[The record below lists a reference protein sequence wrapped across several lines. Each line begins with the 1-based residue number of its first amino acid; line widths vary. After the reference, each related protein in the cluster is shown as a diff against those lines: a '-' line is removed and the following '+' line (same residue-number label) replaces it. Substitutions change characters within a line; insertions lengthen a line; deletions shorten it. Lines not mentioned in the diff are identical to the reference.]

1 MSETPIGP
9 LLDTLSALRVE
20 LSLSRLNHRLPRGQT
35 HPEIMQGTA
44 AFHHEIAAP
53 GLPPAAPV
61 FDDAAA
67 RDAAVDRLAP
77 PPTVVQ
83 GLGGPFWL
91 PRPLLAAGCLGRHAD
106 RDLGERQ
113 REDAQSLSEAAPC
126 GQGIRRWVGH
136 GLIMGAA
143 AIGVTEEKDE
153 EQGMDEQDM
162 FDRMVLVRAT
172 LTLRRFRRVLG
183 ADDAPFGPVMG
194 QRGEAGVAVGAPPT
208 AVGSSSSG
216 ATTGA
221 ASASETPSRWVMALR
236 ERAGASPRGRRAVR
250 RTGRSTCSH
259 GWALLWPM
267 PHTRPW
273 TTWSAYVFT

>member
-106 RDLGERQ
+106 RDLRERQ
-113 REDAQSLSEAAPC
+113 REDAQSLSEAAPR
-126 GQGIRRWVGH
+126 GQGRGRWVGH
-136 GLIMGAA
+136 GLLMGVAA
-143 AIGVTEEKDE
+143 RGVAEAKDA
-153 EQGMDEQDM
+153 EQGLHEQDM
-162 FDRMVLVRAT
+162 FDRMARVRAT

-183 ADDAPFGPVMG
+183 ADEAPLRPVMG
-194 QRGEAGVAVGAPPT
+194 PRGGGWRGGWGAAAGCGRLLQRGAHGGG
-208 AVGSSSSG
+208 GSRRD
-216 ATTGA
+216 A
-221 ASASETPSRWVMALR
+221 ASL
-236 ERAGASPRGRRAVR
+236 G
-250 RTGRSTCSH
+250 
-259 GWALLWPM
+259 
-267 PHTRPW
+267 
-273 TTWSAYVFT
+273 